1 MQMNYDFVI
10 MGGGPAGSTLGSL
23 LKRKSDLSVLIVES
37 EPMPREHIGESLV
50 HACMPVFEEAGALRK
65 VLESDCWVQKF
76 GGIFFWERDRPATTF
91 FDYPNWREDGI
102 YRWAIHVDRA
112 EFDKILLDNARDQGA
127 DVIEG
132 ATVRRYSPDGDN
144 GTVELND
151 GRRITARLFVDAS
164 GRNSRIASRR
174 KPAFLSQ
181 YKNMAIWNHY
191 RNCEFAQNFDSDWN
205 IFRKDNLSPIV
216 CVAFE
221 DGWIWY
227 IPVPKIID
235 GQRVITHSIGI
246 VTDPALIKE
255 PGKDYSRP
263 DVFIDKIRSIRL
275 LKDLTANAVP
285 VRDEMQIVSNYSMIQ
300 DRFCS
305 LDERWI
311 LVGDAAYFVDPLF
324 SSGVTFA
331 SGMASCASLLIRNTL
346 ASNQSQTELCHMW
359 EDYNKEW
366 HNVAHSFALSID
378 QWYHAIANDNPDSVY
393 WKVRQNTVT
402 DLGIRKASFQGLV
415 DAAIT
420 PDLLQVMTKG
430 TFDQRDLDAE
440 GPFLRMLADLSRAEP
455 DDTVSV
461 RLRSGTE
468 CIESS
473 TLAVPGFKAS
483 LLAAN
488 STAEERRRAGEYWQ
502 HLRTHSV
509 PMPSP
514 HDDVVPC
521 VRFVD
526 VEGRDRL
533 RQTEDLE
540 GSKALHA
547 ELSGGF
553 RRYGEIKQSISPT
566 QRTLLR
572 KLVVA
577 GLVDVRMVA

>member
-1 MQMNYDFVI
+1 
-10 MGGGPAGSTLGSL
+10 
-23 LKRKSDLSVLIVES
+23 
-37 EPMPREHIGESLV
+37 
-50 HACMPVFEEAGALRK
+50 
-65 VLESDCWVQKF
+65 
-76 GGIFFWERDRPATTF
+76 
-91 FDYPNWREDGI
+91 
-102 YRWAIHVDRA
+102 
-112 EFDKILLDNARDQGA
+112 
-127 DVIEG
+127 
-132 ATVRRYSPDGDN
+132 
-144 GTVELND
+144 
-151 GRRITARLFVDAS
+151 
-164 GRNSRIASRR
+164 
-174 KPAFLSQ
+174 
-181 YKNMAIWNHY
+181 
-191 RNCEFAQNFDSDWN
+191 
-205 IFRKDNLSPIV
+205 
-216 CVAFE
+216 
-221 DGWIWY
+221 
-227 IPVPKIID
+227 
-235 GQRVITHSIGI
+235 
-246 VTDPALIKE
+246 
-255 PGKDYSRP
+255 
-263 DVFIDKIRSIRL
+263 
-275 LKDLTANAVP
+275 
-285 VRDEMQIVSNYSMIQ
+285 
-300 DRFCS
+300 
-305 LDERWI
+305 
-311 LVGDAAYFVDPLF
+311 
-324 SSGVTFA
+324 
-331 SGMASCASLLIRNTL
+331 
-346 ASNQSQTELCHMW
+346 MW

-402 DLGIRKASFQGLV
+402 DLGIRQASFQGLV

-488 STAEERRRAGEYWQ
+488 STAEERRRAGEYWR
-502 HLRTHSV
+502 HLRTEPV

-514 HDDVVPC
+514 HDNVVPC
-521 VRFVD
+521 VRFID